1 MLFRSQAL
9 KFYHETPKSILEK
22 AEENDMMRFIE
33 NGHKVHAIVS
43 PYKTVSVDTPKDLA
57 LVNEIL
63 KEKQHG

>member
-1 MLFRSQAL
+1 
-9 KFYHETPKSILEK
+9 
-22 AEENDMMRFIE
+22 MRFIE
-33 NGHKVHAIVS
+33 NGHKGTRHRQS